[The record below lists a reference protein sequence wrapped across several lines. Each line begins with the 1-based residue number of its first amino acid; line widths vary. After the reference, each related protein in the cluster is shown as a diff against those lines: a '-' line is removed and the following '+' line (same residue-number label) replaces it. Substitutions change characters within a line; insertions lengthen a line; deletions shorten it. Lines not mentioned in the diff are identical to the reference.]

1 MPLLGVRAGRLGV
14 RDSLEAILE
23 AIEDVSTAYSWNVV
37 VEVVVKAVS
46 EFVDAAEVFREYAA
60 RAAREAD
67 EAQFAAEFL
76 KLLLRKQ

>member
-1 MPLLGVRAGRLGV
+1 M

-23 AIEDVSTAYSWNVV
+23 AIEDVSTAYSWNGV
-37 VEVVVKAVS
+37 VEIVVKAVS
-46 EFVDAAEVFREYAA
+46 EFVEAAEVFREYAA

-76 KLLLRKQ
+76 KLLLRNQ